1 MSILSPTDRAVLW
14 RTAVTSGP
22 KERSSLLRVLA
33 AEILASVGR
42 RLDLYGGYED
52 EVIETVEIL
61 DRAGLLGRDDLREAF
76 EEADEDEDHAETFT
90 ALLITHLGA
99 AADIERL
106 GVELRLKAVRLAG
119 AWQLHI
125 ADRTQAERQWLTA
138 AQVAAKYGVT
148 PQAVYKWISAGRILA
163 EQTPGGSWRL
173 PADQF
178 TREHTR
184 PDATTQLKAQLLA
197 RAADSPAPADE
208 ELAAEIVARR
218 RS

>member
-22 KERSSLLRVLA
+22 EERPSLLRVLA

-52 EVIETVEIL
+52 EVIETVGIL
-61 DRAGLLGRDDLREAF
+61 DQAGLLGRDDLREAF
-76 EEADEDEDHAETFT
+76 EEADEDEDRAETFA
-90 ALLITHLGA
+90 ALLIGHLIA
-99 AADIERL
+99 AADVERL
-106 GVELRLKAVRLAG
+106 SVEVRLKAMRLAG

-125 ADRTQAERQWLTA
+125 ADRTQAGRQWLTA

-148 PQAVYKWISAGRILA
+148 PQAVYKWISARRVRA

-178 TREHTR
+178 THEPIGH
-184 PDATTQLKAQLLA
+184 DATELKTRLLA
-197 RAADSPAPADE
+197 RVADSPTPSDE
-208 ELAAEIVARR
+208 ELAAEVVERR

>member
-14 RTAVTSGP
+14 RTAITSGP
-22 KERSSLLRVLA
+22 EERPSLLRVLA

-52 EVIETVEIL
+52 QVIETVEIL
-61 DRAGLLGRDDLREAF
+61 DQAGLLGRDDLREAF
-76 EEADEDEDHAETFT
+76 EEADEDDDYAETFT
-90 ALLITHLGA
+90 ALLIGHLSA

-106 GVELRLKAVRLAG
+106 SVEVRVRAMRLAS

-125 ADRTQAERQWLTA
+125 ADRMPGERQWLTA

-148 PQAVYKWISAGRILA
+148 PQAVYKWISAGRVRA

-178 TREHTR
+178 ARER
-184 PDATTQLKAQLLA
+184 IGPDATTELKTQLLA
-197 RAADSPAPADE
+197 RAADSPAPSDE
-208 ELAAEIVARR
+208 ELAAEVVERR

>member
-22 KERSSLLRVLA
+22 EERSSLLRVLA

-61 DRAGLLGRDDLREAF
+61 DQSGLLGRDDLREAF
-76 EEADEDEDHAETFT
+76 AEADEDEDHAEAFT
-90 ALLITHLGA
+90 ALLISHLSA
-99 AADIERL
+99 AADIDRL
-106 GVELRLKAVRLAG
+106 GVELRLKATRLAG

-125 ADRTQAERQWLTA
+125 ADRTQAERRWVTA

-148 PQAVYKWISAGRILA
+148 PQAVYKWISGGRVRA

-178 TREHTR
+178 ENIR

-197 RAADSPAPADE
+197 RAADGPTPTDE
-208 ELAAEIVARR
+208 ELAAEILARR